1 MIARCL
7 HQLSVAL
14 WFGSVA
20 FFTVAGLL
28 IFQAFEEVALETER
42 PAWLPVVPLYA
53 GTPPEG
59 FPTPLAREQGS
70 RAAGV
75 AVSGV
80 FPFLRAANRL
90 CCGGSCNRLDDRWEL
105 AQRAMRAGIAAGPFR
120 VGHRTLGAPP
130 TVSAQRTHGCGP
142 GRPNPGEGDPG
153 PIGASGFWDVARYQP
168 VGELCRPG
176 SDNGARRSAASRTDA
191 TEPIPELDV
200 PLRCDGS
207 RQCHW
212 ATGRSRTPR
221 HSPREVSS
229 RRP

>member
-80 FPFLRAANRL
+80 FPFFFALQTACAVVALATAWMIGGSWRKGLCVLGLLLVLSGWGIERWVHHLRFPRNELTDAALADPTPEKVIQARSARAAFGMWHGISLLVNFAAL
-90 CCGGSCNRLDDRWEL
+90 GVTMGL
-105 AQRAMRAGIAAGPFR
+105 AALPLPE
-120 VGHRTLGAPP
+120 RTRQ
-130 TVSAQRTHGCGP
+130 S
-142 GRPNPGEGDPG
+142 
-153 PIGASGFWDVARYQP
+153 QP
-168 VGELCRPG
+168 Q
-176 SDNGARRSAASRTDA
+176 S
-191 TEPIPELDV
+191 
-200 PLRCDGS
+200 
-207 RQCHW
+207 
-212 ATGRSRTPR
+212 
-221 HSPREVSS
+221 
-229 RRP
+229 